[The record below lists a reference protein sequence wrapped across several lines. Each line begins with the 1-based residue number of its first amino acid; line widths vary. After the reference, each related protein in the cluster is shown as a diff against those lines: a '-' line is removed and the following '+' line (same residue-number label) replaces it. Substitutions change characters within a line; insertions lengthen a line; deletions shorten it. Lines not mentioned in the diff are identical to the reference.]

1 MHDTQASI
9 RKYLGADALALGAF
23 GLLGLDP
30 RSCTR
35 EAVEASLQQQLD
47 RVASHAEGDTPEADE
62 VRLALHA
69 AAAQLLDPRVRDHL
83 AARWKD
89 EARRLE
95 DDRGTPPSSIAGGQR
110 PPTPSP
116 DSTVRDNFT
125 PRRRSGDD
133 AAKFIV
139 GAAVITVAMIG
150 LVIAA
155 IIVFAARP
163 TAPVPVAGGAAAAG
177 PTGAGTAAAPPAV
190 DTQAAELAQAASAAA
205 TIEPSA
211 PVAAAGRARAPRGS
225 MVDPR
230 KTLKDLRDA
239 APLARTD
246 PAASVAALEPIL
258 RQLADW
264 WAAYD
269 ASTRRACDDAV
280 IECLYAMSSS
290 LEAQTALHKLI
301 AAPSLRLSTAS
312 SPAEAI
318 DRPQSGERLPM
329 HVDEVWPAA
338 WSVGLLTR
346 LTRERDLPT
355 RLVAMNSAALDTS
368 LGQSRPTLE
377 STFESGATL
386 AARRIPTLLLTD
398 PQARTSVRESA
409 VGPGGSTAAIKRWI
423 QACSALASDDNSLE
437 RMLADGLEA
446 ILAGAKEP
454 EEDLGVFEA
463 IGAIASH
470 IKWRSGGP
478 ARPRLLDWF
487 RDSRVSD
494 ADLRVATSAIASKS
508 GAEGVDASMILS
520 VNPAIDARSQLRAR
534 FAQAWSIES
543 AGGERASQV
552 WVDAA
557 GALRVLPPTTGVI
570 DSLRNAAAA
579 ARLNEAARLLW
590 RGERAAA
597 ESLLREGAVVLQIG
611 AGLSA
616 AATGTNV
623 ITFDVTGSGA
633 DGAWA
638 ERYFAAERSIPAR
651 LELLAQLERSGRPI
665 GTVDASLL
673 VQEAVIGSPMQVRYA
688 AARIAGQWADE
699 STVVIAA
706 LDELPL
712 APRTRT
718 TADMMERI
726 TRQALPPMTDP
737 DWELAIRRA
746 LVERLLGMLA
756 TGTTEASLEHY
767 AVLIADSYLRA
778 AGQEPARGAGAAAEG
793 ANRGSELLWTAVR
806 AEADAVAPVLS
817 APIQLDQIDR
827 RRTGRRTLASGPVQ
841 AFAAE
846 QVSIAEAMAYVVCGE
861 KPTASKGIESVINRM
876 QTARRGSTH
885 VFDQLFATEMAILEL
900 WLLRFD
906 QNAGGAL

>member
-30 RSCTR
+30 RNCTR
-35 EAVEASLQQQLD
+35 ESVEASLQRQLD

-89 EARRLE
+89 EASRLDE
-95 DDRGTPPSSIAGGQR
+95 QRGTLTQVAEGRQR
-110 PPTPSP
+110 PSAASP
-116 DSTVRDNFT
+116 DSSVKDEFT
-125 PRRRSGDD
+125 PRRRGGDD
-133 AAKFIV
+133 AAKLIV
-139 GAAVITVAMIG
+139 GAAVITVALIG

-163 TAPVPVAGGAAAAG
+163 AAPLAAPGGAAATGATGAG
-177 PTGAGTAAAPPAV
+177 PTAPPAPV
-190 DTQAAELAQAASAAA
+190 DPQAAELAQAASAAA
-205 TIEPSA
+205 PIERATPT
-211 PVAAAGRARAPRGS
+211 AAASPARSPRGS

-230 KTLKDLRDA
+230 KTLKELRDA

-246 PAASVAALEPIL
+246 PAAGVAALEPIL
-258 RQLADW
+258 GQLADW

-269 ASTRRACDDAV
+269 PGSRRACDDAV

-301 AAPSLRLSTAS
+301 SAPSLRLSVA
-312 SPAEAI
+312 PGAAEAI
-318 DRPQSGERLPM
+318 DRADSAERVRM
-329 HVDEVWPAA
+329 HADEVWPAA

-355 RLVAMNSAALDTS
+355 RLVAMNSAALDAA

-398 PQARTSVRESA
+398 PKDRTSVRESA
-409 VGPGGSTAAIKRWI
+409 SGPGGSTAAIKRWI
-423 QACSALASDDNSLE
+423 QACTALTADDNTLE
-437 RMLADGLEA
+437 RMLAEGLEA
-446 ILAGAKEP
+446 ILIGAKEP

-520 VNPAIDARSQLRAR
+520 VNPAVDDRSRLRAR
-534 FAQAWSIES
+534 FAQAWSIET
-543 AGGERASQV
+543 AGGESASQV
-552 WVDAA
+552 WVEAA
-557 GALRVLPPTTGVI
+557 GALRVLPPPTGVT

-597 ESLLREGAVVLQIG
+597 ESLLREGAFVLQIG
-611 AGLSA
+611 AGLTA

-623 ITFDVTGSGA
+623 LTFDITGSGA

-651 LELLAQLERSGRPI
+651 LDLLAQLERSGRPI

-699 STVVIAA
+699 PTVVIAA

-718 TADMMERI
+718 ATEMMERI
-726 TRQALPPMTDP
+726 TRQSLPPMTDP
-737 DWELAIRRA
+737 DWELASRRA
-746 LVERLLGMLA
+746 LIERLLGMLA
-756 TGTTEASLEHY
+756 TGTAEASLEHY
-767 AVLIADSYLRA
+767 AALIADSYLRA

-793 ANRGSELLWTAVR
+793 ANRGSELLWTAIR
-806 AEADAVAPVLS
+806 AEADAVAPVPS

-827 RRTGRRTLASGPVQ
+827 RRSGRRTLASGPVQ

-861 KPTASKGIESVINRM
+861 RPTASKAVESVIDRM
-876 QTARRGSTH
+876 QTARRGSAH

-906 QNAGGAL
+906 QNAGGAM